1 MGKECEKWEKFGGHL
16 KFLLVGTDIKSPE
29 PSQSRLESRL
39 ALMGQHVTKVSNTV
53 P

>member
-1 MGKECEKWEKFGGHL
+1 MGEFGGHL

-29 PSQSRLESRL
+29 PSQPRLESRL